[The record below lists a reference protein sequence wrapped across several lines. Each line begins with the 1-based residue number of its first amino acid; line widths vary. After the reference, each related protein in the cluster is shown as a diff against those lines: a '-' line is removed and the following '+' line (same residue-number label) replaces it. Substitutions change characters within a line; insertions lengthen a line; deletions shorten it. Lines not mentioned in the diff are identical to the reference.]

1 MKRTVFVAIGAMILV
16 GSSALAHHGYAN
28 FYLDQNKSIEG
39 DLESLRFVNPH
50 VVLTIRAAD
59 STLYTATWNSA
70 SQVERAGVARSTLK
84 IGDHLIVTGAP
95 PRDPTSREV
104 MPVWE
109 IRRPR
114 DGWHW
119 VRASR
124 VISTVTNAR

>member
-1 MKRTVFVAIGAMILV
+1 MFLVLGAIVLV

-39 DLESLRFVNPH
+39 QLESVRFVNPH

-59 STLYTATWNSA
+59 STMYTATWNAA
-70 SQVERAGVARSTLK
+70 SQVEREGVTRTTLK

-95 PRDPTSREV
+95 PRDPTSREL
-104 MPVWE
+104 MPGWE
-109 IRRPR
+109 ISRPG
-114 DGWHW
+114 DGWRW

-124 VISTVTNAR
+124 VISTVRPAY